1 MSTATRQV
9 LQVAEQTQRKSNLN
23 GDRRTNFAAL
33 ESAAR
38 VNGGANARRRP
49 RVFVAAENRLL
60 REALSRMLVKNG
72 EIEVVGMNMTEPFR
86 TEDLLNE
93 DTDILLL
100 SFSILSFGI
109 LILGFLSSNCGRLG
123 GPYSNC
129 RFKRR
134 PHGAGLAPSSRPS
147 GSCLVPAPIEMPCA
161 ATGTVGDAP
170 SLAFPAVSNLR

>member
-38 VNGGANARRRP
+38 LNGGANARRKP

-129 RFKRR
+129 RFKRK
-134 PHGAGLAPSSRPS
+134 PHGAGLAPSSRP
-147 GSCLVPAPIEMPCA
+147 P
-161 ATGTVGDAP
+161 
-170 SLAFPAVSNLR
+170 